1 MRILWKLLLCKPLF
15 GRKITESELKT
26 QRVPPAPAPR
36 PAAYWD
42 PGASCFCHAALF

>member
-26 QRVPPAPAPR
+26 QCVPLHPFLV

-42 PGASCFCHAALF
+42 PEAFAM